1 MNLAG
6 IIVEYNP
13 MHNGHIHHIQKTREL
28 TKCDGLIAVMSGNFN
43 QRGIP
48 SLIDKYEKT
57 NMALHNGV
65 DLVLELP
72 TIYALS
78 SAEFF
83 SYGALTLL
91 NNLNVVNSLCFGSE
105 HGNIDTLKVIS
116 KILYD
121 EPIEFK
127 GYLKEKLKEGELY
140 PKARTYAIKK
150 YLNEKDI
157 FISNLEDIL
166 NSSNNILAIEYLKSI
181 IKLDSTIIPYTIKR
195 EGGSYNSSDFNA
207 TFSSATS
214 IRNHLKSTDS
224 LDELVNHIPSY
235 NFKRLNELDSLGYN
249 FTFEDS
255 MLPYIKYKNYS
266 KFNLLNKIPDVSEG
280 LHNKI
285 EKSIN
290 NLYNYNDILLDIK
303 SKRYALTRISR
314 ILCQFFIG
322 FEDFN
327 CDHLRKEPA
336 SYAKVLGFNDK
347 GKNILKSIK
356 TNSDFPIYTKV
367 PRIQNESLKLDLQAS
382 KMYSLL
388 NKNYKYNEDF
398 LRGPIIIK

>member
-83 SYGALTLL
+83 SYGAVSLL
-91 NNLNVVNSLCFGSE
+91 NNLNIVNSICFGSE
-105 HGNIDTLKVIS
+105 HGNIDTLKVIA
-116 KILYD
+116 KTLYD
-121 EPIEFK
+121 EPTEFK
-127 GYLKEKLKEGELY
+127 EYLKEKLKEGEPY

-181 IKLDSTIIPYTIKR
+181 IKLDSTIMPYTIKR
-195 EGGSYNSSDFNA
+195 EGGCYNSSDFNSI
-207 TFSSATS
+207 FSSATS
-214 IRNHLKSTDS
+214 IRNHLKNNKS
-224 LDELVNHIPSY
+224 LDELIDHIPSY
-235 NFKRLNELDSLGYN
+235 NFKRLKELDSLGYN
-249 FTFEDS
+249 FTFDNS

-290 NLYNYNDILLDIK
+290 NLCNYNDILLDIK
-303 SKRYALTRISR
+303 SKRYTLTRISR
-314 ILCQFFIG
+314 ILCQFFVG
-322 FEDFN
+322 FEDFD
-327 CDHLRKEPA
+327 CDHLRKKPA
-336 SYAKVLGFNDK
+336 SYAKVLGFNQK
-347 GKNILKSIK
+347 GKTILKSIK
-356 TNSDFPIYTKV
+356 TNSDFPIYTKI
-367 PRIQNESLKLDLQAS
+367 PKIQNESLKLDLQAS

-398 LRGPIIIK
+398 IRGPIIIK